1 MAAELTCARRTRK
14 IVEENGE
21 QILRKENKKKKKK
34 ENGVRTPLMPKE
46 DKKGLNEPLKQP
58 SSIFSPIRSVVNE
71 STAGMLEFRDMVEF
85 RASARLC
92 KIPRSSLTESLSA
105 VRARLQPRGRNLN
118 LRPGF

>member
-1 MAAELTCARRTRK
+1 MATELTCARRTRK

-34 ENGVRTPLMPKE
+34 KTTFKLLSCPRRIRKAQTN
-46 DKKGLNEPLKQP
+46 LKRP
-58 SSIFSPIRSVVNE
+58 SAIFSPIRSVVNE
-71 STAGMLEFRDMVEF
+71 SNAGMLEFHDIVEF
-85 RASARLC
+85 HTSARLC
-92 KIPRSSLTESLSA
+92 KIPQSSLTESLSA